1 MRTSNHPLSLFAYPP
16 RRAAFVAYFLGA
28 VVPLV
33 VLGVVVERHLLTR
46 INNPAGDLHLLLGV
60 AGTLGAFLSI
70 SLLSLA
76 CFLMLRRVLGD
87 AVEQQRRLAS
97 FDSVTGLPNSRLYRV
112 RLEQAIEHARNDE
125 ALVATGFIDLDGFK
139 RVNDMLG
146 HAAGDK
152 LLREVGNRIV
162 GSLRLSD
169 SVGSSSA
176 QSALARQGGDEFT
189 FLLTRVATQED
200 VGRIASRVVRSL
212 EAPFLISEKEV
223 FVTASLGI
231 AIYPLDG
238 DDASALLENADQA
251 MYWAKDRGRNNYQF
265 YSASMNQ
272 ATERKTELEAGLRR
286 ALDRDEFSL
295 VFQPVRDAREGTLNG
310 AEALIR
316 WNDPEGNPIEP
327 AEFIP
332 VAEETGLIAKIG
344 EWVLRTAS
352 AQAQAWRAAG
362 FAPIRLAVNVSGH
375 QIRQPGLVESVI
387 DALESTGTSAAF
399 LDLEITESTIM
410 QDDEVTNE
418 TIRRLDEIGVGLVLD
433 DFGTGYSSLSYL
445 KRFPVSRV
453 KVDRS
458 FIEELETNRQDQAL
472 TGAIISMA
480 HGLGLGVVAESV
492 ETLEQIEVLQGLHCD
507 ELQGYL
513 LGKPV
518 SAEEFTRLLIEEKQ
532 ESESSD
538 PRKLDSGL

>member
-1 MRTSNHPLSLFAYPP
+1 LI
-16 RRAAFVAYFLGA
+16 LGTGGA
-28 VVPLV
+28 
-33 VLGVVVERHLLTR
+33 
-46 INNPAGDLHLLLGV
+46 
-60 AGTLGAFLSI
+60 LGAFLSI
-70 SLLSLA
+70 SVLSLA

-87 AVEQQRRLAS
+87 ALEQQRRLAS
-97 FDSVTGLPNSRLYRV
+97 CDAVTGLPNSRLYRT
-112 RLEQAIEHARNDE
+112 RLEQAIEHARNDG
-125 ALVATGFIDLDGFK
+125 ALVGTGFIDLDGFK
-139 RVNDMLG
+139 RVNDTLG

-169 SVGSSSA
+169 AVGSTSA

-212 EAPFLISEKEV
+212 EAPFLINGKEV
-223 FVTASLGI
+223 FVTASLGV
-231 AIYPLDG
+231 AIFPFDG
-238 DDASALLENADQA
+238 DDASSLLQNADQA

-272 ATERKTELEAGLRR
+272 ATERKMEIEAGLRR
-286 ALDRDEFSL
+286 ALERQEFSL
-295 VFQPVRDAREGTLNG
+295 AFQPVRDAREGTLNG
-310 AEALIR
+310 AEALLR

-332 VAEETGLIAKIG
+332 IAEEIGLIAKIG
-344 EWVLRTAS
+344 QWVLYAAC
-352 AQAQAWRAAG
+352 AQARAWRVAG
-362 FAPIRLAVNVSGH
+362 FAPIRLAVNVSGY
-375 QIRQPGLVESVI
+375 QIRQPGLVDAVV

-410 QDDEVTNE
+410 QDDEVTND
-418 TIRRLDEIGVGLVLD
+418 TIRQLDEIGVGLVLD

-445 KRFPVSRV
+445 KRFPVSRI

-458 FIEELETNRQDQAL
+458 FIEELETNREDRAL

-492 ETLEQIEVLQGLHCD
+492 ETLEQIEVLQGLQCD
-507 ELQGYL
+507 ELQGFL

-518 SAEEFTRLLIEEKQ
+518 SAEEFTRLLIQEKQ
-532 ESESSD
+532 ESQTD
-538 PRKLDSGL
+538 

>member
-1 MRTSNHPLSLFAYPP
+1 MRTSNHPLSLFAYSP

-46 INNPAGDLHLLLGV
+46 LSSPAANLPLLLGV

-97 FDSVTGLPNSRLYRV
+97 FDSVTGLPNRRLYRT
-112 RLEQAIEHARNDE
+112 RLEQAIEHARHDGT
-125 ALVATGFIDLDGFK
+125 LVATGFIDLDGFK

-152 LLREVGNRIV
+152 LLREVGDRIV

-169 SVGSSSA
+169 SVGSTSG

-212 EAPFLISEKEV
+212 EAPFVISGKEV
-223 FVTASLGI
+223 FVTASLGV
-231 AIYPLDG
+231 AIYPFDG
-238 DDASALLENADQA
+238 DSASALLENADQA

-265 YSASMNQ
+265 YSAAMNQ
-272 ATERKTELEAGLRR
+272 ATERKMELEAGLRR
-286 ALDRDEFSL
+286 ALEREEFSL
-295 VFQPVRDAREGTLNG
+295 AFQPVRDAREGTLNG

-327 AEFIP
+327 EEFIP
-332 VAEETGLIAKIG
+332 IAEETGLIAKIG
-344 EWVLRTAS
+344 EWVLYTAS
-352 AQAQAWRAAG
+352 AQARDWRAAG
-362 FAPIRLAVNVSGH
+362 FAPIRLAVNVSGY
-375 QIRQPGLVESVI
+375 QIRKPGLVESVI

-410 QDDEVTNE
+410 QDDEVTND

-492 ETLEQIEVLQGLHCD
+492 ETLEQIEVLRGLHCD

-518 SAEEFTRLLIEEKQ
+518 SAEEFTRLLTEEK
-532 ESESSD
+532 EASET
-538 PRKLDSGL
+538 R